1 MIQWKL
7 GHAAEA
13 LGNLST
19 LADRLTMRDG
29 FSQGIGRARRRPGRR
44 WHVGAIAMTLP
55 CRSTRKSST
64 QRCRAGVNG
73 PRFAAIVND
82 FPDRPAIQ
90 DKRQKNAL
98 HMKVV
103 DAKDMPG
110 IGCDNHFRV

>member
-1 MIQWKL
+1 MGSAKALAARGAGLAACEMREVKL
-7 GHAAEA
+7 EP
-13 LGNLST
+13 
-19 LADRLTMRDG
+19 DVI
-29 FSQGIGRARRRPGRR
+29 SQGIGRARRRPGRR